1 MIIHLESFK
10 FLDNRSNKIT
20 GALEEEGLKSHPTPL
35 VLPSPVLSYMYK
47 KRNKIFFH
55 WSPQRLV
62 GGCQKKNCAPKV
74 NPTKLNLA
82 YSRSAT
88 YYAKPLLR
96 QKCTLLS

>member
-47 KRNKIFFH
+47 KKKQNIFFIGVH
-55 WSPQRLV
+55 NVWLGV
-62 GGCQKKNCAPKV
+62 AKK
-74 NPTKLNLA
+74 
-82 YSRSAT
+82 
-88 YYAKPLLR
+88 
-96 QKCTLLS
+96 